1 MLPRNSVSVHLGT
14 ILRLAGIVLLCTF
27 FTWYVLFQARNFING
42 PVITLSNDATQH
54 VYHEQSL
61 MLTGNAQNIVK
72 LTLNGR
78 EIHTNKH
85 GDFSQ
90 LLVLENGYT
99 IMTLFAQDRFGRT
112 TTLSREFVYSP
123 QSS

>member
-42 PVITLSNDATQH
+42 PVITLSNDAAQH

-61 MLTGNAQNIVK
+61 TLTGNAQNIVK